1 MMAMTDPLDLDRSGF
16 VKRREAQLLNELTPF
31 EREVVALA
39 LRNNPA
45 LSIAEALQMLKAFG
59 L

>member
-1 MMAMTDPLDLDRSGF
+1 MAMTDPLDLDRSDF
-16 VKRREAQLLNELTPF
+16 VKRREPQLLNELTPF

>member
-1 MMAMTDPLDLDRSGF
+1 MMAMTDPLDLDRSDF

-31 EREVVALA
+31 
-39 LRNNPA
+39 NPA
-45 LSIAEALQMLKAFG
+45 LSIAEALQMLKALG